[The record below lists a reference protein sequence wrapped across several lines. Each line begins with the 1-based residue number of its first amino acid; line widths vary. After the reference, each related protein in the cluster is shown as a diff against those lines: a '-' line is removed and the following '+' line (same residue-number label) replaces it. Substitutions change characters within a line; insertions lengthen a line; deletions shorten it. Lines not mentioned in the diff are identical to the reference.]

1 MKSEYWAMIAGAII
15 GSVLGVY
22 VVTRMINKLVS
33 CEELKRENAML
44 REVILESDSLNQR
57 LIHELQQQP
66 YVDGQCKE

>member
-33 CEELKRENAML
+33 CEELKRENQML

-57 LIHELQQQP
+57 LIQELQQQP
-66 YVDGQCKE
+66 YVVGQCKE

>member
-15 GSVLGVY
+15 GSVLGIHVG
-22 VVTRMINKLVS
+22 TRMINKRVS
-33 CEELKRENAML
+33 CEELKRENRML

-57 LIHELQQQP
+57 LIQELQQQP

>member
-15 GSVLGVY
+15 GSVLGIY
-22 VVTRMINKLVS
+22 VGTRMINMLVS
-33 CEELKRENAML
+33 CEELKRENRML

-57 LIHELQQQP
+57 LIQELQQQP

>member
-33 CEELKRENAML
+33 CEELKRENRML

-57 LIHELQQQP
+57 LIQELQQQP
-66 YVDGQCKE
+66 YIDGQCKE

>member
-33 CEELKRENAML
+33 CEELKRENQML

-57 LIHELQQQP
+57 LIQELQQQP
-66 YVDGQCKE
+66 YIDGQCKE

>member
-33 CEELKRENAML
+33 CEELKRENQML

-57 LIHELQQQP
+57 LIQELQQQP

>member
-22 VVTRMINKLVS
+22 VVTRMINKRVS
-33 CEELKRENAML
+33 CEELKRENQML

-57 LIHELQQQP
+57 LIQELQQQP

>member
-22 VVTRMINKLVS
+22 VGTKMINRRGS
-33 CEELKRENAML
+33 CEELKRENQML

-57 LIHELQQQP
+57 LIEELQQP
-66 YVDGQCKE
+66 YIDGQCKK

>member
-15 GSVLGVY
+15 GSVLGIY

-33 CEELKRENAML
+33 CEELKRENQML

-57 LIHELQQQP
+57 LIQELQQQP

>member
-15 GSVLGVY
+15 GSVLGIY
-22 VVTRMINKLVS
+22 VGTRMINKRVS
-33 CEELKRENAML
+33 CEELKRENRML

-57 LIHELQQQP
+57 LIQELQQQP

>member
-15 GSVLGVY
+15 GSVLSIY

-33 CEELKRENAML
+33 CEELERENQML

-57 LIHELQQQP
+57 LIQELQQQP